1 VWIPL
6 AARLTRVNASA
17 NRMAPLLIEELPE
30 EARFVLGDTHYNART
45 VSEACLTGER
55 FLVASGRRSPSS
67 HTYAGVK
74 VWRILHRLRYIA
86 IENLNEHFKA
96 LFDAHGPVPTRGR
109 LETARF
115 ALGTVFVYQLA
126 LLHHHEQDSGTNR
139 GEEQHC
145 GPGGTPLLASL
156 SRAKPLELSI
166 TTLLIVPLG
175 FYASGKVGYKPPHVG
190 HKPP

>member
-17 NRMAPLLIEELPE
+17 NRMASLLIEELPE
-30 EARFVLGDTHYNART
+30 EARFVLGDTHYNAPT
-45 VSEACLTGER
+45 VREACLTGER

-67 HTYAGVK
+67 HSDAGVK
-74 VWRILHRLRYIA
+74 VWRILYRLRYIA
-86 IENLNEHFKA
+86 IENLNEHLKA
-96 LFDAHGPVPTRGR
+96 IFNAYGPVPTRGR

-115 ALGTVFVYQLA
+115 ALGTVFVCQLA
-126 LLHHHEQDSGTNR
+126 LLHHLEQDSGTNR

-175 FYASGKVGYKPPHVG
+175 FYSSGDVGYRNH
-190 HKPP
+190 HM